1 MDLPNQ
7 LQALKAKLQLSIV
20 KQKLKIQAMEKEY
33 GKMSATTSST
43 DTVVKPRLPADCLSS
58 ISMPKNWNQ
67 VEKLKI
73 LKEKLQQEIESG
85 ARHEKDKG
93 FNETGETDDE
103 NVKCE
108 AVKTQNSFSE
118 GKDNVILDDTQSAN
132 QKLLASDKRKSNSNE
147 FVQVCSAG
155 TSPGKPWEKV
165 TYKVP
170 MNMIQPVDLNPKVII
185 EPLNLGG
192 IVDVASCERRIE
204 IHSDCVTSSKR
215 SGKPLKADKSN
226 RKPDNGEKSQSDVE
240 YLSLSVDD
248 SCARKSIEKESETGG
263 QQIAVNL
270 ASDEA
275 SGDKFEELI
284 PTVVLDMNKTAEKTV
299 PTLDS
304 EKVGNSSDSS
314 LAKKQLEMTREMIVN
329 KHQLILNKW
338 TSDIKRYGLGS
349 QKLALNQKT
358 DAQLQYKIPKSKSMR
373 TTKQATKGMGAG
385 MKRYVGAQTSHSFSL
400 LERNYSADSG
410 NLTSKANGLQHEAN
424 NMKTNKILTEQ
435 RTEGKSNVNTGIKK
449 KPSASPK
456 EVIQDNKT
464 PTYFSQKEGYCHAVD
479 KAGPKGM
486 SENVNN
492 AENQESMRKAGPAD
506 VTAKGKDISSSIKLH
521 EKLKSKITSNEQQKK
536 LYAEQQSKEI
546 KGAMP
551 GNVTNVLGETHL
563 QVTNESTTLE
573 RRENVEGLKV
583 RINAAKSVKPK
594 TAESET
600 QVRNETNILN
610 LNKILFQNA
619 CTAVAAKNKLSA
631 SVPKSD
637 ISTSVPNSQLNNAA
651 KNSLLNNN
659 VTIRLKPS
667 ATKGVAKYAI
677 VEKPTKNLQDI
688 NLQTTNQTKSVS
700 NSACNN
706 NIGSY
711 GMKAN
716 YVQPVH
722 SNLTVVSSSVTLVPL
737 NAPVFNNPSFVPH
750 IRDIGIGTFP
760 GASNNISLSYPPN
773 LVGGFVRMQRPV
785 KIPGVFPWIQ
795 APVTT
800 IRIES
805 SGTFVSTNPLTFVP
819 TGASSCAST
828 YLSSAGAIDV
838 STGNASW
845 KNKLMPVSYTVKSP
859 EPKTLSTKIITPVFS
874 NVNRSHLSVLEGGE
888 PGTNS
893 APKRPAESIVIPVL
907 PKRTRVETSPVQVV
921 SKHTTANGDMM
932 TVQTLN
938 QNDESP
944 LILSGEGTMA
954 TVGSEKQRGT
964 TISSSGSQL
973 NLATTDTG
981 VHVVRSIQKDKK
993 YRFHS
998 GKPRDEETVDKELQ
1012 DTVRNSNKTS
1022 LVESTSDHTSAMVKS
1037 GDDESNL
1044 ALFEQF
1050 KIKPYNPV
1058 FDMSGY
1064 MTQNNEPTK
1073 SFKEVIDTLPKKENL
1088 KSNEPTKSFQKE
1100 LESMPRIESYYSL
1113 ADDAMEQPV
1122 KVTIHNNESVT
1133 NNEKSVLVSEAA
1145 GTNELVSEDVS
1156 RVVRVTVDSNKPPE
1170 ELSLINIPTSTTTF
1184 GKDNQILNEQDLIE
1198 YLCSTNNE
1206 KTKLILLNGN
1216 VCDRWEKLKKDAG
1229 VGDMSDPEFLHHL
1242 LSTAEKNQ
1250 IKAAEKR
1257 DAGSQTVGLSGWIS
1271 FLISW

>member
-1 MDLPNQ
+1 
-7 LQALKAKLQLSIV
+7 
-20 KQKLKIQAMEKEY
+20 
-33 GKMSATTSST
+33 
-43 DTVVKPRLPADCLSS
+43 
-58 ISMPKNWNQ
+58 
-67 VEKLKI
+67 
-73 LKEKLQQEIESG
+73 
-85 ARHEKDKG
+85 
-93 FNETGETDDE
+93 
-103 NVKCE
+103 
-108 AVKTQNSFSE
+108 
-118 GKDNVILDDTQSAN
+118 
-132 QKLLASDKRKSNSNE
+132 
-147 FVQVCSAG
+147 
-155 TSPGKPWEKV
+155 
-165 TYKVP
+165 
-170 MNMIQPVDLNPKVII
+170 
-185 EPLNLGG
+185 
-192 IVDVASCERRIE
+192 
-204 IHSDCVTSSKR
+204 
-215 SGKPLKADKSN
+215 
-226 RKPDNGEKSQSDVE
+226 
-240 YLSLSVDD
+240 
-248 SCARKSIEKESETGG
+248 
-263 QQIAVNL
+263 
-270 ASDEA
+270 
-275 SGDKFEELI
+275 
-284 PTVVLDMNKTAEKTV
+284 
-299 PTLDS
+299 
-304 EKVGNSSDSS
+304 
-314 LAKKQLEMTREMIVN
+314 
-329 KHQLILNKW
+329 
-338 TSDIKRYGLGS
+338 
-349 QKLALNQKT
+349 
-358 DAQLQYKIPKSKSMR
+358 
-373 TTKQATKGMGAG
+373 
-385 MKRYVGAQTSHSFSL
+385 
-400 LERNYSADSG
+400 
-410 NLTSKANGLQHEAN
+410 
-424 NMKTNKILTEQ
+424 
-435 RTEGKSNVNTGIKK
+435 
-449 KPSASPK
+449 
-456 EVIQDNKT
+456 
-464 PTYFSQKEGYCHAVD
+464 
-479 KAGPKGM
+479 M

-492 AENQESMRKAGPAD
+492 AENQESMRKAGLAD

-546 KGAMP
+546 KAAMP

-563 QVTNESTTLE
+563 QETYGSTLE

-583 RINAAKSVKPK
+583 RINAAKSVKPQ

-619 CTAVAAKNKLSA
+619 CTAVAAKNKHSA

-700 NSACNN
+700 NSAYNN
-706 NIGSY
+706 NIGGF

-716 YVQPVH
+716 YVKPVH
-722 SNLTVVSSSVTLVPL
+722 SNFTVVSSSVTLVPL

-773 LVGGFVRMQRPV
+773 LVGGFVQMQRPV
-785 KIPGVFPWIQ
+785 IIPGVFPWIQ
-795 APVTT
+795 APVRTT
-800 IRIES
+800 HIES
-805 SGTFVSTNPLTFVP
+805 SGTFVSTNPLTLGP
-819 TGASSCAST
+819 TGAGSCAST
-828 YLSSAGAIDV
+828 YLSSAGAMNV
-838 STGNASW
+838 STGNGSW
-845 KNKLMPVSYTVKSP
+845 KNKLMPVSYTIESP
-859 EPKTLSTKIITPVFS
+859 EPKTSVKITPVFS
-874 NVNRSHLSVLEGGE
+874 NVNRSHLSGGE
-888 PGTNS
+888 LGTNS

-921 SKHTTANGDMM
+921 SKHTTANGDMV

-944 LILSGEGTMA
+944 LILSGEGAMT

-973 NLATTDTG
+973 NLAATDTG
-981 VHVVRSIQKDKK
+981 VHIVRSIQKDKK

-998 GKPRDEETVDKELQ
+998 GKPRDEETLDKELQ

-1022 LVESTSDHTSAMVKS
+1022 LVESTSDHTSDIGKP

-1064 MTQNNEPTK
+1064 MTQNNEPTE
-1073 SFKEVIDTLPKKENL
+1073 SFKEVLDTLPKKESL
-1088 KSNEPTKSFQKE
+1088 KSNESTKSYQE
-1100 LESMPRIESYYSL
+1100 VLESMPRIESYYSL
-1113 ADDAMEQPV
+1113 ADDAVEQPV
-1122 KVTIHNNESVT
+1122 NVAIHNNESVT
-1133 NNEKSVLVSEAA
+1133 NNETSVLVSEAA

-1156 RVVRVTVDSNKPPE
+1156 RVVRVTVDSNKQQE
-1170 ELSLINIPTSTTTF
+1170 ELSLINIPTSSTAN
-1184 GKDNQILNEQDLIE
+1184 GKDSQILNEQDLIE

-1250 IKAAEKR
+1250 MNTAEKR
-1257 DAGSQTVGLSGWIS
+1257 DSGSQTVGTSGWIS
-1271 FLISW
+1271 FLIFW